1 MNHQDH
7 KKISRT
13 RVVKKV
19 AANLKGVQVAKKKI
33 FNLKVL
39 LKKIKLRKIKMK
51 KIKILLKKMKKK
63 CK

>member
-13 RVVKKV
+13 QVGKKV

-33 FNLKVL
+33 FNPKVL
-39 LKKIKLRKIKMK
+39 LKKIKLRTVKMTKIKVTS
-51 KIKILLKKMKKK
+51 KIV
-63 CK
+63 